1 MLVIYKVA
9 HIRHDCTVVVALY
22 LEDMRVSLYI

>member
-1 MLVIYKVA
+1 MLVYNVA